1 MCESDAIRL
10 VRAARQGDAAAFAQ
24 LVSRHYPVLLRG
36 AEPAELVALFYIA
49 GLTRAEVAAELGTP
63 ARAVKTRLHK
73 ARRTLRASLHDTYE
87 EYIAMPEPSPALI
100 PMHVTGLRRA
110 EPGKGHIVV
119 LEDAAGRRLPI
130 WIGAPEATAMALILE
145 HVEMPRPGVH
155 QFAAALLAGAGGT
168 LAEVRIT
175 ELTESVFY
183 AQAILADGT
192 RIDARPSAR
201 SPWPC
206 SATRRSTSP
215 PACSTRT
222 HRASCSTRPRP
233 PSTRPRVSLPRRRR
247 GSARSGAP
255 TSVPTADHG
264 ARGLRS
270 FSGMVS
276 GRADRSAGGLRW
288 RR

>member
-192 RIDARPSAR
+192 RIDARPSDALTLALL
-201 SPWPC
+201 SDAPIYV
-206 SATRRSTSP
+206 A
-215 PACSTRT
+215 AGVLD
-222 HRASCSTRPRP
+222 ANP
-233 PSTRPRVSLPRRRR
+233 PSELLDEAAAAVDASQSLAAEAQARLGEIRRTYL
-247 GSARSGAP
+247 SPNS
-255 TSVPTADHG
+255 
-264 ARGLRS
+264 
-270 FSGMVS
+270 
-276 GRADRSAGGLRW
+276 
-288 RR
+288 